1 MLGRKYG
8 YYPEDPE
15 QGWLVDS
22 TLDGL
27 MDMFQGAVKARWE
40 PDEEKKKQLMG
51 EWLKDTLPKF
61 LTVFEKRLSANSSP
75 NFFVGDKLTIADFA
89 WLSFIFSHVYNPE
102 GMMSAYIKPIFEN
115 FPRLKT
121 YAEALKTTFYE
132 YLENRP
138 KRTF

>member
-15 QGWLVDS
+15 QGWAVDS

-27 MDMFQGAVKARWE
+27 MDMFQGAIKARWE

-61 LTVFEKRLSANSSP
+61 LTAFEKRLESNSTS

-89 WLSFIFSHVYNPE
+89 WSNFFFSHVYNTE
-102 GMMSAYIKPIFEN
+102 GPFSAFLQPVLEN
-115 FPRLKT
+115 FPKLKA
-121 YAEALKTTFYE
+121 YADSLKATLKD

-138 KRTF
+138 KRSF